1 MPKDYAAKSRRKTVS
16 RNSAQETEA
25 ATRRPALSAFVA
37 GAACGVV
44 ATLLVGYAPGLW
56 SGSGLRDAGSPAGQ
70 APAEIAVTYEFM
82 DRLPEDEVVTNV
94 VPFEPPD
101 ETDAAATAAAATPA
115 AVTASAEPTTTY
127 MLQAGAFRNRDD
139 ADALRADLLLEG
151 MTVAI
156 NTAPRPAGGAWHRVL
171 VGPFA
176 ERQDLRRAL
185 SRLREKDIPAMP
197 ILRTSKAKE
206 G

>member
-1 MPKDYAAKSRRKTVS
+1 MPKDYAAKTRRKTVS

-25 ATRRPALSAFVA
+25 ATRRPALPAFVA

-56 SGSGLRDAGSPAGQ
+56 SGAGLTDAGLPAGQ

-101 ETDAAATAAAATPA
+101 ETDAAATPAAT
-115 AVTASAEPTTTY
+115 TATAEPTTTY

-151 MTVAI
+151 MAVAI

>member
-1 MPKDYAAKSRRKTVS
+1 MPKDYAAKTRRKTVS

-25 ATRRPALSAFVA
+25 ATRRPALPAFVA
-37 GAACGVV
+37 GAACGAV

-56 SGSGLRDAGSPAGQ
+56 SGAGLTDAASPAGQ
-70 APAEIAVTYEFM
+70 APAEITLTYEFM

-101 ETDAAATAAAATPA
+101 ETDAAATPTAT
-115 AVTASAEPTTTY
+115 AEPTTTY

-151 MTVAI
+151 MAVAI
-156 NTAPRPAGGAWHRVL
+156 TTAPRPAGGAWHRVL

-197 ILRTSKAKE
+197 ILRTPKANE
-206 G
+206 R